1 MIRERFPFEKH
12 HHDFTGGIGVSQH
25 LSDRVKRFIVNS
37 IGGYDEITPLEGDA
51 SVREYHRIRFEN
63 KSYILCYDEAL
74 RAIPI
79 NEYPFYIVYQIFHQ
93 EEIPVPHIYAVD
105 DEGFLIIQDVGDEPL
120 EHLFD
125 RLSNDKREDLY
136 RDLVEI
142 IVRIQMIEGDPG
154 AIPFTRYFDVEKLM
168 YEFDFFIQFALLRYF
183 QSKIDEENLQRLRGE
198 FERIAVL
205 LDRPMNFVL
214 NHRDF
219 HSRNIML
226 YEGKPYIIDYQDARM
241 GLVQYDLV
249 SLLRD
254 SYVVLDA
261 ALVQQ
266 LKQLH
271 HDLLRDR
278 GYRKMDFDEFEYYF
292 DIMAF
297 QRNIKAVGTFGYQA
311 AALGR
316 KRYEHYIPQTLG
328 YLYEYAERR
337 SELAVAYEI
346 LREHIE
352 GVW

>member
-1 MIRERFPFEKH
+1 M
-12 HHDFTGGIGVSQH
+12 SQN
-25 LSDRVKRFIVNS
+25 LSDRARRFIVNTV
-37 IGGYDEITPLEGDA
+37 GGYHEITPLEGDA
-51 SVREYHRIRFEN
+51 SVREYHRIRFEK
-63 KSYILCYDEAL
+63 KSYIFCYDEAL
-74 RAIPI
+74 RAMPV
-79 NEYPFYIVYQIFHQ
+79 NEYPFYIVYQIFYQ
-93 EEIPVPHIYAVD
+93 EGIPVPRIHAVD
-105 DEGFLIIQDVGDEPL
+105 DEGFLIVQDVGDDLL

-125 RLSNDKREDLY
+125 RIGEERKEKLY

-154 AIPFTRYFDVEKLM
+154 AIPFRLRFDMEKLM
-168 YEFDFFIQFALLRYF
+168 YEFDFFIQHALLGYF
-183 QSKIDEENLQRLRGE
+183 QSKITENDLKRLRGE
-198 FERIAVL
+198 FERIAAI
-205 LDRPMNFVL
+205 LDRPEYFVL

-254 SYVVLDA
+254 SYVLLDA
-261 ALVQQ
+261 ALVQR
-266 LKQLH
+266 LKRLH

-278 GYRKMDFDEFEYYF
+278 GYRKMNFDEFEFYF

-328 YLYEYAERR
+328 YLHEYAERR
-337 SELAVAYEI
+337 SELAVAYAI
-346 LREHIE
+346 LREHI
-352 GVW
+352 GGAW

>member
-1 MIRERFPFEKH
+1 
-12 HHDFTGGIGVSQH
+12 VSQN
-25 LSDRVKRFIVNS
+25 LSDRVRRFIVNA

-74 RAIPI
+74 RAIPV
-79 NEYPFYIVYQIFHQ
+79 NEYPFYIVYHLFHQ
-93 EEIPVPHIYAVD
+93 EGIPVPRIYALD
-105 DEGFLIIQDVGDEPL
+105 DEGFLIVQDVGDDLL

-125 RLSNDKREDLY
+125 RISGERKEELY
-136 RDLVEI
+136 RDLIEI

-154 AIPFTRYFDVEKLM
+154 AIPFTLRFDVEKLM
-168 YEFDFFIQFALLRYF
+168 YEFDFFIQHALLSYF
-183 QSKIDEENLQRLRGE
+183 QSNIGDGDLQRLRGE

-205 LDRPMNFVL
+205 LDQPEYFVL

-261 ALVQQ
+261 ALVQR

-271 HDLLRDR
+271 HALLRDS
-278 GYRKMDFDEFEYYF
+278 GYRKMDFDQFEFYF

-328 YLYEYAERR
+328 YLHEYAERR

-346 LREHIE
+346 LREYIE
-352 GVW
+352 GAW